1 MAKTRKML
9 TVSSAPHLRD
19 SMTTS
24 RIMMEVCL
32 ALLPAGIASVVFFG
46 SNAAVLIAASVIT
59 AIASEYFYQKI
70 TKQKVTVGDWSC
82 VVTGLLLAYN
92 LPANTPI
99 FVAVIGSFIAI
110 VLVKQLF
117 GGIGSNF
124 INPAL
129 AARAILFVSWGS
141 LMSSYPNTVFMA
153 DAVSSATP
161 LAHLAA
167 VEGIAKVSLLDLF
180 LGNVGGVLG
189 ETSKIA
195 LLLGG
200 VYLIARNI
208 VDWRIPVAFIAT
220 VFLCYL
226 IKDGAEMALYQILAG
241 SLFLGA
247 FFMATDYSTSPIT
260 PWGRVIMGVG
270 CGVLLFVI
278 RAYASYPEGCSF
290 AILFMNVCTPL
301 IDRFVVTTRFG
312 EVKVHG

>member
-1 MAKTRKML
+1 MAKSRNML
-9 TVSSAPHLRD
+9 TVSPAPHLRD
-19 SMTTS
+19 GMTTS

-46 SNAAVLIAASVIT
+46 ARSAMLIVAAVIT
-59 AIASEYFYQKI
+59 AIAAEYSYQKI

-92 LPANTPI
+92 LPANTPL
-99 FVAVIGSFIAI
+99 FVAVFGSLIAI
-110 VLVKQLF
+110 ILVKQLF

-129 AARAILFVSWGS
+129 AARAILFVSWSS
-141 LMSSYPNTVFMA
+141 LMSNYPQTVFMA

-161 LAHLAA
+161 LAHLATTA
-167 VEGIAKVSLLDLF
+167 GIAQVNLWDLLI
-180 LGNVGGVLG
+180 GNVGGVLG
-189 ETSKIA
+189 ETSKLA

-200 VYLIARNI
+200 IYLIVRKI
-208 VDWRIPVAFIAT
+208 VDWRIPVTFIAT

-260 PWGRVIMGVG
+260 PWGRVLMGVG
-270 CGVLLFVI
+270 CGILLFVI

-290 AILFMNVCTPL
+290 AILFMNVCTPI
-301 IDRFVVTTRFG
+301 IDRYVVPARFG